1 LHIPWPSAL
10 AFFVIFS
17 FAAAAAA
24 AAKGERRTYI
34 RHL

>member
-1 LHIPWPSAL
+1 L
-10 AFFVIFS
+10 AFFAIFS

-24 AAKGERRTYI
+24 AAAKGGRATYI

>member
-24 AAKGERRTYI
+24 KGERRTYI